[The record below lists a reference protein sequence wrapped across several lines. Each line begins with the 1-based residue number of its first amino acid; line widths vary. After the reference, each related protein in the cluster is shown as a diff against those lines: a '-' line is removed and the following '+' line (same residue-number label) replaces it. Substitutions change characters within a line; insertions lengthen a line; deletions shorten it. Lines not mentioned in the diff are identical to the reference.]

1 MLGFTHDHPEFRQHI
16 DYDRFDE
23 FVGENRRINGYSAI
37 QTTLDLP
44 QGATEIAFATA
55 EMERFNR
62 KGVIS
67 LLADGK
73 VNLEDYTLKSVF
85 SPEGRIMFLPK
96 AATGVDYVYAV
107 SQRLGANARGIIV
120 DGEEMPP
127 TMIIPNSSTVDVVI
141 GEPRRAPEPD
151 FLNYCLPATRAIIEE
166 QLNMAASDQL
176 VSKGRELAED
186 ILESRGLLRLEDLGP
201 TANELIFDYGG
212 EDIRDIYSKLRNSSI
227 TANHINTWLDE
238 HGLTKQAMG
247 TSSIK
252 IGGPDRAGILF
263 DLSKW
268 IFDEGGNITVI
279 EQKTEIDRFAV
290 LLVVKGLNS
299 EGEDLIR
306 AKIAEDPT
314 FETWKVV

>member
-1 MLGFTHDHPEFRQHI
+1 
-16 DYDRFDE
+16 
-23 FVGENRRINGYSAI
+23 
-37 QTTLDLP
+37 
-44 QGATEIAFATA
+44 
-55 EMERFNR
+55 
-62 KGVIS
+62 
-67 LLADGK
+67 
-73 VNLEDYTLKSVF
+73 
-85 SPEGRIMFLPK
+85 
-96 AATGVDYVYAV
+96 
-107 SQRLGANARGIIV
+107 
-120 DGEEMPP
+120 
-127 TMIIPNSSTVDVVI
+127 
-141 GEPRRAPEPD
+141 
-151 FLNYCLPATRAIIEE
+151 
-166 QLNMAASDQL
+166 MAASDQL

-212 EDIRDIYSKLRNSSI
+212 EDIRDIYSKLGNSSI